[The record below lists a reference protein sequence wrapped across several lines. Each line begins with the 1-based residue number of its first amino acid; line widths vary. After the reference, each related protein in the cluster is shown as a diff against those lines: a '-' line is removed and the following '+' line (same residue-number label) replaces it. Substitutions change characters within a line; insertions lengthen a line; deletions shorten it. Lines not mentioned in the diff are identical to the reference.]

1 MAEIFGNT
9 LATPINPNA
18 FSGGGNGQDV
28 DEKLKPIN
36 NKISDIETTLQYIL
50 DIIQSGNLDNQ
61 TVNEIEQLIVSYLE
75 NKNITEVEK

>member
-1 MAEIFGNT
+1 MSEKFGT
-9 LATPINPNA
+9 ITTTPINPNA

-50 DIIQSGNLDNQ
+50 DIIQSGDLDTQ

-75 NKNITEVEK
+75 NKTIMEVEQ